1 MCACFFRWLRAQHDI
16 RCRPALVALSATP
29 EGSWAWKRAP
39 EVAAPAQH
47 TMSQPMEG
55 ASERRA
61 NRLPFSAG
69 GIYSAAGGHPKKTR
83 RAIGGS
89 HRVRDLQYVLES
101 TAPQRASNCL
111 RLRLRLRLRL
121 VLVLRS
127 SLSSRDRLKRW
138 TPRMSLPSICLFGS
152 SAEAAAAGA
161 PAPAAPPCQPP
172 PKVDGS
178 PSSSDPGA
186 SDASG
191 TSRRGIAERSARLR
205 RGTFTAG
212 PAHTRA
218 HTHSSVGVISGRGV

>member
-1 MCACFFRWLRAQHDI
+1 VAQSCEIHSAAALCVRLLMCACFFRWLRAQHDI

-101 TAPQRASNCL
+101 TAPQRASNCR
-111 RLRLRLRLRL
+111 RLALGCGSGCGCGCGSGCGSGSGCGWCWCCAR
-121 VLVLRS
+121 
-127 SLSSRDRLKRW
+127 
-138 TPRMSLPSICLFGS
+138 PSH
-152 SAEAAAAGA
+152 
-161 PAPAAPPCQPP
+161 
-172 PKVDGS
+172 
-178 PSSSDPGA
+178 PGT
-186 SDASG
+186 G
-191 TSRRGIAERSARLR
+191 
-205 RGTFTAG
+205 
-212 PAHTRA
+212 
-218 HTHSSVGVISGRGV
+218 